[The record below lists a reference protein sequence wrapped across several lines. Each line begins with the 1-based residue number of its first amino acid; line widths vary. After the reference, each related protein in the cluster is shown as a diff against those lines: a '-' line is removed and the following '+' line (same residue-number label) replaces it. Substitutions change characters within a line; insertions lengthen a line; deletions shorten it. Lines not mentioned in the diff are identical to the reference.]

1 MDCPACGTSNSRV
14 LDTFKG
20 VEDKRKREC
29 PCGARWSSTE
39 TIDKGSLR
47 VATGTDQSPPVST
60 NGKRSR
66 RVTPNRGIPQPLGAN
81 DAGGVGGDLR
91 SGSDSI
97 PFLADQDP
105 SLKTPQQVDPARV
118 WTPGDWLRLFG
129 KAWST
134 QFCGGARH
142 YGHAGDGKACGQLA
156 DLIAA
161 LPPAESLAAQE
172 QSAQM
177 FAEFFRERS
186 KAIVDAR
193 HPFAFFVQRWGGLR
207 VPALP
212 LDPSS
217 QRPRDPRV
225 GSIAA
230 PGPEFRYPK
239 GDQQL

>member
-1 MDCPACGTSNSRV
+1 SSDLGPHRREGEGVEAGRKGWRRAAALDQAGVRVRLRRRGLDVPRTARGDDGGVAAQAEAARARGDERSPAERVGLDLMDCPACGTSNSRV

-118 WTPGDWLRLFG
+118 WTPGDWLR
-129 KAWST
+129 
-134 QFCGGARH
+134 
-142 YGHAGDGKACGQLA
+142 
-156 DLIAA
+156 
-161 LPPAESLAAQE
+161 
-172 QSAQM
+172 
-177 FAEFFRERS
+177 
-186 KAIVDAR
+186 
-193 HPFAFFVQRWGGLR
+193 
-207 VPALP
+207 
-212 LDPSS
+212 
-217 QRPRDPRV
+217 
-225 GSIAA
+225 
-230 PGPEFRYPK
+230 
-239 GDQQL
+239 